1 MQKKTSCLQNGDSR
15 LIAPCLLYQ
24 RCSGIYLY
32 SAKGDILIA
41 PGRSSDSWSLYFL
54 HLPNKLLVA
63 ICRFRHTYSGGTVV
77 EFHNLPFYFL
87 KANHNC

>member
-41 PGRSSDSWSLYFL
+41 PGRSSDSWSIYSL

-63 ICRFRHTYSGGTVV
+63 IVDFVTLTAAGPWLNFTT
-77 EFHNLPFYFL
+77 FPFTS
-87 KANHNC
+87 

>member
-1 MQKKTSCLQNGDSR
+1 MVLFFQLNKVFLVLLDQMKKVQKKTSCLQNGDSR

-41 PGRSSDSWSLYFL
+41 PGRSSDSWSFYSL

-63 ICRFRHTYSGGTVV
+63 YM
-77 EFHNLPFYFL
+77 
-87 KANHNC
+87 